1 VKSLKVRLVAAD
13 MAKAMGASAVTTTP
27 LRPQPRGETPR
38 VRRTGFRLS
47 ILGLLLTLVGAL
59 AVLAL
64 GDGSGGPDAVRG
76 NKGPSLPA
84 TGAGT
89 TEAGTTEA
97 GATRADATT
106 ATAVP
111 ATPAAG
117 GAQGTV
123 GAGAP
128 NAAAPA
134 TPEQVAALLAG
145 LPLQLERAATVDGGQ
160 PRELPPEEV
169 DRIVDDILRQL
180 GAKP

>member
-1 VKSLKVRLVAAD
+1 
-13 MAKAMGASAVTTTP
+13 M
-27 LRPQPRGETPR
+27 
-38 VRRTGFRLS
+38 RRTGFRLS
-47 ILGLLLTLVGAL
+47 AIGLLLTLVGAL

-64 GDGSGGPDAVRG
+64 GDGSGGRDAVRG
-76 NKGPSLPA
+76 NKGLSLPA

-89 TEAGTTEA
+89 T
-97 GATRADATT
+97 RADATTAEATT

-180 GAKP
+180 GARP

>member
-1 VKSLKVRLVAAD
+1 VKSLKVRLAAAD
-13 MAKAMGASAVTTTP
+13 MAKAMGAPAVTTTP
-27 LRPQPRGETPR
+27 LRPHPRGQTPR

-47 ILGLLLTLVGAL
+47 AIGLLLTLVGAL
-59 AVLAL
+59 AVLGL

-84 TGAGT
+84 TGAVAIG
-89 TEAGTTEA
+89 ADATEA
-97 GATRADATT
+97 GATRADATAAS
-106 ATAVP
+106 ATP

-117 GAQGTV
+117 GAPGTV
-123 GAGAP
+123 GTGAP
-128 NAAAPA
+128 NASAPA

>member
-1 VKSLKVRLVAAD
+1 
-13 MAKAMGASAVTTTP
+13 M
-27 LRPQPRGETPR
+27 
-38 VRRTGFRLS
+38 RRTGFRLS
-47 ILGLLLTLVGAL
+47 AIGLLLTLVGAL

-64 GDGSGGPDAVRG
+64 GDGSGGRDAVRG
-76 NKGPSLPA
+76 NKGLSLPA
-84 TGAGT
+84 TG
-89 TEAGTTEA
+89 AGTTEA
-97 GATRADATT
+97 GATRADATAASPT
-106 ATAVP
+106 P

-128 NAAAPA
+128 NASAPA